1 MNTTVVN
8 AAAVNSTAVNSTVV
22 NPVVATSAVGSS
34 HADLIAVAVL
44 ACPDVA
50 GLHGGRFGEVATYL
64 PGRRVTGVRITPT
77 DVFVHV
83 IARYPATVDQ
93 IDTAVR
99 LALVPLVGALSVTL
113 TIEDLVADLPV
124 TGGPVADRP
133 VIDRPDASAVHPH
146 KETLP

>member
-1 MNTTVVN
+1 M
-8 AAAVNSTAVNSTVV
+8 NSTAVK
-22 NPVVATSAVGSS
+22 PVVVTSAVGLAY
-34 HADLIAVAVL
+34 ADLIAVAVL

-64 PGRRVTGVRITPT
+64 PGRQVTGVRITPT

-99 LALVPLVGALSVTL
+99 IALVPHVGALSVTL
-113 TIEDLVADLPV
+113 TIEDMVADLPAK
-124 TGGPVADRP
+124 GGPVAGRP
-133 VIDRPDASAVHPH
+133 VMDRPDASAVHPH

>member
-1 MNTTVVN
+1 MNSADVN
-8 AAAVNSTAVNSTVV
+8 ATAVNSAVV
-22 NPVVATSAVGSS
+22 KPVVVTSAVGLS
-34 HADLIAVAVL
+34 HADLFAVAVL

-77 DVFVHV
+77 DVFVHL

-99 LALVPLVGALSVTL
+99 GALAPHVGALSVTL
-113 TIEDLVADLPV
+113 TIEDLVADLPA
-124 TGGPVADRP
+124 TGGPVAVRP

>member
-1 MNTTVVN
+1 M
-8 AAAVNSTAVNSTVV
+8 NSTVV
-22 NPVVATSAVGSS
+22 NSAVVNPVAVTPAVGLSQ
-34 HADLIAVAVL
+34 AELIAAAVL

-64 PGRRVTGVRITPT
+64 PGRQVTGVRITPT

-83 IARYPATVDQ
+83 IARYPATVNQ

-99 LALVPLVGALSVTL
+99 VALVPHVGALPVTL
-113 TIEDLVADLPV
+113 TIEDLVADLPA
-124 TGGPVADRP
+124 TGGPVTGRP
-133 VIDRPDASAVHPH
+133 VIDRPDAAAAHPH